1 MAKTLEELLAEY
13 QTAKG
18 YTPLTQ
24 EQMQQQA
31 ANRYASVYDQKRLS
45 ANQAFQTSDQAL
57 ANQLSGL
64 QGTYDK
70 QREDAAESFRLNYA
84 AADRQALKR
93 GMQRSSYNSA
103 LLANINLE
111 GQEAQQDINDAQA
124 EKEGAL
130 NAQRTLAAQQLADQI
145 ARYDAAQ
152 KADELA
158 YMDELAA
165 REYDRSL
172 AANAT
177 ANDLAIA
184 IYNAQMQK
192 EQFEYQKQ
200 QDALA
205 QQNWEREFELAKSK
219 SSGSS
224 SGSRRTSTPPAATG
238 NENDLNQTLQEM
250 MALLNAGQQTQQP
263 TTSKTYI
270 PTSTALAAGAYN
282 YNKAVQKA
290 STAGNVTPTG
300 TKSSDA
306 GKREKTGV
314 VGPFG
319 YKDSRTRTESTKK

>member
-130 NAQRTLAAQQLADQI
+130 NAQRTLAAQQLADQL

-165 REYDRSL
+165 REYDRGL

-224 SGSRRTSTPPAATG
+224 SGGRSASAAPAATG
-238 NENDLNQTLQEM
+238 TESALNQTLQDM
-250 MALLNAGQQTQQP
+250 MAILNAGQQTQQP
-263 TTSKTYI
+263 AQTSKTYL

-282 YNKAVQKA
+282 YNQTKQKA

-300 TKSSDA
+300 TKTTGA
-306 GKREKTGV
+306 GKHAKDDK
-314 VGPFG
+314 
-319 YKDSRTRTESTKK
+319 YKK

>member
-70 QREDAAESFRLNYA
+70 QREDAAESFRLNYS

-130 NAQRTLAAQQLADQI
+130 NAQRTLAAQQLADQL

-165 REYDRSL
+165 REYDRGL

-205 QQNWEREFELAKSK
+205 QQNWEREFELKKSK

-224 SGSRRTSTPPAATG
+224 SGSRSASAATG
-238 NENDLNQTLQEM
+238 TKSTLDQTLQDM
-250 MALLNAGQQTQQP
+250 MAILNAGQQTQQP
-263 TTSKTYI
+263 STSQTYI
-270 PTSTALAAGAYN
+270 PTSMALAAGAYN
-282 YNKAVQKA
+282 YNQAKQKA
-290 STAGNVTPTG
+290 STVGAVTPTG
-300 TKSSDA
+300 TKP
-306 GKREKTGV
+306 GKRETIGAVDVYGK
-314 VGPFG
+314 
-319 YKDSRTRTESTKK
+319 KDSRTKEKK

>member
-130 NAQRTLAAQQLADQI
+130 NAQRTLAAQQLADQL

-165 REYDRSL
+165 REYDRGL

-224 SGSRRTSTPPAATG
+224 SGGRSASAAPAVTG
-238 NENDLNQTLQEM
+238 TESALNQTLQDM
-250 MALLNAGQQTQQP
+250 MAILNAGQQTQQP
-263 TTSKTYI
+263 AQTSKTYL

-282 YNKAVQKA
+282 YNQTKQKA
-290 STAGNVTPTG
+290 STAGTVTPTG
-300 TKSSDA
+300 TKTTGA
-306 GKREKTGV
+306 GKHAKDDK
-314 VGPFG
+314 
-319 YKDSRTRTESTKK
+319 YKK

>member
-130 NAQRTLAAQQLADQI
+130 NAQRTLAAQQLADQL

-165 REYDRSL
+165 REYDRGL

-200 QDALA
+200 QD
-205 QQNWEREFELAKSK
+205 RKS
-219 SSGSS
+219 
-224 SGSRRTSTPPAATG
+224 
-238 NENDLNQTLQEM
+238 
-250 MALLNAGQQTQQP
+250 
-263 TTSKTYI
+263 
-270 PTSTALAAGAYN
+270 
-282 YNKAVQKA
+282 
-290 STAGNVTPTG
+290 
-300 TKSSDA
+300 
-306 GKREKTGV
+306 V
-314 VGPFG
+314 V
-319 YKDSRTRTESTKK
+319 

>member
-130 NAQRTLAAQQLADQI
+130 NAQRTLAAQQLADQL

-165 REYDRSL
+165 REYDRGL

-224 SGSRRTSTPPAATG
+224 SGSRRTSTTPVATDAASTG
-238 NENDLNQTLQEM
+238 AALNQTLQDM
-250 MALLNAGQQTQQP
+250 MAILNAGQKTQQP
-263 TTSKTYI
+263 TASKTYL

-282 YNKAVQKA
+282 YNQTKQKA
-290 STAGNVTPTG
+290 STAGTVTPTG
-300 TKSSDA
+300 TKTSGASKHAKDDKY
-306 GKREKTGV
+306 KR
-314 VGPFG
+314 
-319 YKDSRTRTESTKK
+319 